1 MFNKIKKMM
10 LGLLAIASL
19 LLIAGCQAS
28 TQQGPKAPQD
38 LTKDQQGTWLW
49 TDQQMTLQKVFLATN
64 VDPRAAAFMIDDLD
78 NVKMTMTIKDKT
90 VELKYRFDY
99 LKIYEDQY
107 KGQNLQTPDF
117 KTYVQKKT
125 EDLKAYVATLQ
136 HTKIT
141 VDEANYA
148 YDYTLTGTID
158 PDNHTITFPET
169 PTFLSRIIFGPT
181 SNPLEAMTYNYTV
194 EGKQMTLSAVGE
206 NDKGLKLV
214 MRLRFNY
221 TDEKE

>member
-19 LLIAGCQAS
+19 LLIAGCQTS
-28 TQQGPKAPQD
+28 TQQGPKTPQD

-107 KGQNLQTPDF
+107 KGQNLATPDF
-117 KTYVQKKT
+117 KTYIQKKT

-169 PTFLSRIIFGPT
+169 PTFLSRIILGPT

-194 EGKQMTLSAVGE
+194 EGKQMTLSAEGT

>member
-1 MFNKIKKMM
+1 MFYKIKKMI

-221 TDEKE
+221 TDKKE

>member
-1 MFNKIKKMM
+1 MFYKIKKMI

-107 KGQNLQTPDF
+107 KGQNLTTPDF

>member
-19 LLIAGCQAS
+19 LLIAGCQSS

-49 TDQQMTLQKVFLATN
+49 TEQQSTLQKVFLATN
-64 VDPRAAAFMIDDLD
+64 LEPRAAAYMLDDLD
-78 NVKMTMTIKDKT
+78 IVKMTRTIKDKT

-99 LKIYEDQY
+99 LRIYEDQY
-107 KGQNLQTPDF
+107 KGLGLKTPDF
-117 KTYVQKKT
+117 KTYVQQKT
-125 EDLKAYVATLQ
+125 EDFKAYVATLQ

-141 VDEANYA
+141 LDEANYA

-169 PTFLSRIIFGPT
+169 PTFLSKIILGLNT
-181 SNPLEAMTYNYTV
+181 NPLEAITYQYSV
-194 EGKQMTLSAVGE
+194 DRKQMTLSADGK

-221 TDEKE
+221 TEESK

>member
-1 MFNKIKKMM
+1 MFYKIKKMI
-10 LGLLAIASL
+10 LRLLTFTAL
-19 LLIAGCQAS
+19 LLVAGCQTS
-28 TQQGPKAPQD
+28 TQQAPKTPQD
-38 LTKDQQGTWLW
+38 LTKDQQGAWVW
-49 TDQQMTLQKVFLATN
+49 TEQQLTLQKVFLATN

-107 KGQNLQTPDF
+107 KGQNLTTPDF

>member
-1 MFNKIKKMM
+1 MFYKIKKMI

-194 EGKQMTLSAVGE
+194 EGKQMTLSVEGK

-221 TDEKE
+221 TEENK

>member
-1 MFNKIKKMM
+1 MFYKIKKMI
-10 LGLLAIASL
+10 LGLLTFAAL

-28 TQQGPKAPQD
+28 TQQAPKTPQD

-107 KGQNLQTPDF
+107 KGQNLTTPDF

-169 PTFLSRIIFGPT
+169 PTFLSRIILGPT

-194 EGKQMTLSAVGE
+194 EGKQMTLSAEGT

-214 MRLRFNY
+214 MRICFNY

>member
-1 MFNKIKKMM
+1 MFYKIKKMI

-148 YDYTLTGTID
+148 YDCD
-158 PDNHTITFPET
+158 FC
-169 PTFLSRIIFGPT
+169 
-181 SNPLEAMTYNYTV
+181 M
-194 EGKQMTLSAVGE
+194 
-206 NDKGLKLV
+206 LKSCYIG
-214 MRLRFNY
+214 F
-221 TDEKE
+221 

>member
-1 MFNKIKKMM
+1 MFYKIKKMI
-10 LGLLAIASL
+10 LGFLAFAAL
-19 LLIAGCQAS
+19 LLIAGCQAP
-28 TQQGPKAPQD
+28 TQQAPKTPQD
-38 LTKDQQGTWLW
+38 LTKDQQGTWKW
-49 TDQQMTLQKVFLATN
+49 TEQQLTLQKVFLATN
-64 VDPRAAAFMIDDLD
+64 VESRAAALMLDDLD
-78 NVKMTMTIKDKT
+78 NVNMTMTIKDKT

-99 LKIYEDQY
+99 LRIYEDQY
-107 KGQNLQTPDF
+107 KGQNLTTPDF

-158 PDNHTITFPET
+158 LDNHTITFPET
-169 PTFLSRIIFGPT
+169 PTFLSRIILGPT
-181 SNPLEAMTYNYTV
+181 SNQLEAMTYNYTV
-194 EGKQMTLSAVGE
+194 EGKQMTLSVEGK

-221 TDEKE
+221 TEENK

>member
-1 MFNKIKKMM
+1 MFYKIKKMI

-78 NVKMTMTIKDKT
+78 NVKLTMTIKDKP

>member
-1 MFNKIKKMM
+1 MFYKIKKMI

-107 KGQNLQTPDF
+107 NGQNLTTPDF

>member
-10 LGLLAIASL
+10 LGLLAFAAL

-49 TDQQMTLQKVFLATN
+49 TEQQSTLQKVFLATN
-64 VDPRAAAFMIDDLD
+64 LEPRAAAYMLDDLD
-78 NVKMTMTIKDKT
+78 IVKMTMTIKDKT

-99 LKIYEDQY
+99 LRIYEDQY
-107 KGQNLQTPDF
+107 KGLGLKTPDF
-117 KTYVQKKT
+117 KTYVQQKT
-125 EDLKAYVATLQ
+125 EDFKAYVATLQ

-169 PTFLSRIIFGPT
+169 PTPNT
-181 SNPLEAMTYNYTV
+181 NPLEAITYQYSV
-194 EGKQMTLSAVGE
+194 DGKQMTLSAEGK

-221 TDEKE
+221 TEESK

>member
-1 MFNKIKKMM
+1 MFYKIKKMI

-141 VDEANYA
+141 ADEANYA

>member
-1 MFNKIKKMM
+1 MFYKIKKMI

-64 VDPRAAAFMIDDLD
+64 VDPRAASFMIDDLD

-158 PDNHTITFPET
+158 SDNHTITFPET

>member
-1 MFNKIKKMM
+1 MFYKIKKMI
-10 LGLLAIASL
+10 LGLLAFTAL
-19 LLIAGCQAS
+19 LLVAGCQTS
-28 TQQGPKAPQD
+28 TQQAPKTPQD
-38 LTKDQQGTWLW
+38 LTKDQQGTWVW
-49 TDQQMTLQKVFLATN
+49 TEQQLTLQKVFLATN

-78 NVKMTMTIKDKT
+78 NVKMTMPIKDKT

-169 PTFLSRIIFGPT
+169 PTFLSKIILGPT

-194 EGKQMTLSAVGE
+194 EGKQMTLSAEGK

-221 TDEKE
+221 TDGKE

>member
-1 MFNKIKKMM
+1 MFYKIKKMI

-169 PTFLSRIIFGPT
+169 PTFLSRIILGPT

>member
-1 MFNKIKKMM
+1 MFYKIKKMI
-10 LGLLAIASL
+10 LGLLAFTAL
-19 LLIAGCQAS
+19 LLVAGCQTS
-28 TQQGPKAPQD
+28 TQQAPKTPQD
-38 LTKDQQGTWLW
+38 LTKDQQGTWVW
-49 TDQQMTLQKVFLATN
+49 TEQQLTLQKVFLATN

-141 VDEANYA
+141 VGEANYA

-169 PTFLSRIIFGPT
+169 PTFLSRIILGPT

-194 EGKQMTLSAVGE
+194 EGKQMTLSAEGK

-221 TDEKE
+221 TDGKE

>member
-19 LLIAGCQAS
+19 LLIAGCQSS

-64 VDPRAAAFMIDDLD
+64 LEPRAAAYMLDDLD
-78 NVKMTMTIKDKT
+78 IVKMTMTIKDKT

-107 KGQNLQTPDF
+107 KGKNLKTPDF
-117 KTYVQKKT
+117 KTYVQQKT
-125 EDLKAYVATLQ
+125 EDFKAYVATLQ

-169 PTFLSRIIFGPT
+169 PTFLSKIILGANT
-181 SNPLEAMTYNYTV
+181 NPLEAITYQYSV
-194 EGKQMTLSAVGE
+194 DGKQMTLSAEGKD
-206 NDKGLKLV
+206 DKGLKLV

>member
-1 MFNKIKKMM
+1 MFYKIKKMI
-10 LGLLAIASL
+10 LGLLAFTAL
-19 LLIAGCQAS
+19 LLVAGCQTS
-28 TQQGPKAPQD
+28 TQQAPKTPQD
-38 LTKDQQGTWLW
+38 LTKDQQGTWVW
-49 TDQQMTLQKVFLATN
+49 TEQQLTLQKVFLATN

-148 YDYTLTGTID
+148 YEYTLTGTID

-169 PTFLSRIIFGPT
+169 PTFLSRIILGPT
-181 SNPLEAMTYNYTV
+181 SNPLDAMTYNYTV
-194 EGKQMTLSAVGE
+194 EGKQMTLSAEGK

-221 TDEKE
+221 TEENK

>member
-10 LGLLAIASL
+10 LGFLAIASL
-19 LLIAGCQAS
+19 LLIAGCQSS

-49 TDQQMTLQKVFLATN
+49 TEQQSALQKVFLATN
-64 VDPRAAAFMIDDLD
+64 IEPRAAAYMLDDLD
-78 NVKMTMTIKDKT
+78 IVKMTMTIKDKT

-99 LKIYEDQY
+99 LRIYD
-107 KGQNLQTPDF
+107 DF
-117 KTYVQKKT
+117 KTYVQQKT
-125 EDLKAYVATLQ
+125 EDFKAYVATLQ

-141 VDEANYA
+141 LDEANYA

-169 PTFLSRIIFGPT
+169 PTFLSKIILGPNT
-181 SNPLEAMTYNYTV
+181 NPLEAITYNYSV
-194 EGKQMTLSAVGE
+194 EGKQMTLSAEGKNE
-206 NDKGLKLV
+206 KGLKIV

-221 TDEKE
+221 TEESK

>member
-19 LLIAGCQAS
+19 LLIAGCQSS

-49 TDQQMTLQKVFLATN
+49 TGQQSTLQKVFLATN
-64 VDPRAAAFMIDDLD
+64 LEPRAAAYMLDDLD
-78 NVKMTMTIKDKT
+78 IVKMTMTIKDKT

-99 LKIYEDQY
+99 LRIYEDQY
-107 KGQNLQTPDF
+107 KGLGLKTPDF
-117 KTYVQKKT
+117 KTYVQQKT
-125 EDLKAYVATLQ
+125 EDFKAYVATLQ

-169 PTFLSRIIFGPT
+169 PTFLSKIILGPNT
-181 SNPLEAMTYNYTV
+181 NPLEAITYTYSV
-194 EGKQMTLSAVGE
+194 DGKQMTLSAEGK

-221 TDEKE
+221 TEESK

>member
-1 MFNKIKKMM
+1 MFNKIKKMI
-10 LGLLAIASL
+10 LGLLAFSAVL
-19 LLIAGCQAS
+19 LLAGCQAS

-49 TDQQMTLQKVFLATN
+49 TEQQSTLQKVFLATN
-64 VDPRAAAFMIDDLD
+64 LEPRAAAYMLDDLD
-78 NVKMTMTIKDKT
+78 IVKMTMTIKDKT

-99 LKIYEDQY
+99 LRIYEDQY
-107 KGQNLQTPDF
+107 KGKDLKTPDF
-117 KTYVQKKT
+117 KTYVQQKT
-125 EDLKAYVATLQ
+125 EDFKAYVATLQ

-141 VDEANYA
+141 LDEANYA

-158 PDNHTITFPET
+158 SDNHTITFPET
-169 PTFLSRIIFGPT
+169 PTFLSKIILGPNT
-181 SNPLEAMTYNYTV
+181 NPLEAITYQYSV
-194 EGKQMTLSAVGE
+194 DRKQMTLSADGK

-221 TDEKE
+221 TEESK

>member
-1 MFNKIKKMM
+1 VE
-10 LGLLAIASL
+10 S
-19 LLIAGCQAS
+19 
-28 TQQGPKAPQD
+28 
-38 LTKDQQGTWLW
+38 
-49 TDQQMTLQKVFLATN
+49 
-64 VDPRAAAFMIDDLD
+64 RAAALMLDDLD
-78 NVKMTMTIKDKT
+78 NVNMTMTIKDKT

-99 LKIYEDQY
+99 LRIYEDQY
-107 KGQNLQTPDF
+107 KGQNLTTPDF

-169 PTFLSRIIFGPT
+169 PTFLSRIILGPT
-181 SNPLEAMTYNYTV
+181 SNPLDAMTYNYTV
-194 EGKQMTLSAVGE
+194 EGKQMTLSAEGK

-221 TDEKE
+221 TEENK

>member
-1 MFNKIKKMM
+1 MFYKIKKMI
-10 LGLLAIASL
+10 LGLLALATL

-99 LKIYEDQY
+99 LRIYEDQY
-107 KGQNLQTPDF
+107 KGQNLTTPDF

>member
-1 MFNKIKKMM
+1 MFYKIKKMI
-10 LGLLAIASL
+10 LGLLTFAAL

-28 TQQGPKAPQD
+28 TQQAPKTPQD

-194 EGKQMTLSAVGE
+194 EGKQMTLSAE
-206 NDKGLKLV
+206 DKNDKGLKLV

-221 TDEKE
+221 VGDNN

>member
-1 MFNKIKKMM
+1 MFYKIKKMI
-10 LGLLAIASL
+10 LGLLTFAAL

-28 TQQGPKAPQD
+28 TQQAPKTPQD

-64 VDPRAAAFMIDDLD
+64 LEPRAAAYMLDDLD
-78 NVKMTMTIKDKT
+78 IVKMTMTIKDKT

-107 KGQNLQTPDF
+107 KGKNLKTPDF
-117 KTYVQKKT
+117 KTYVQQKT
-125 EDLKAYVATLQ
+125 EDFKAYVATLQ

-169 PTFLSRIIFGPT
+169 PTFLIKIILGPNT
-181 SNPLEAMTYNYTV
+181 NPLEAITYQYSV
-194 EGKQMTLSAVGE
+194 DGKQMTLSAEGKE
-206 NDKGLKLV
+206 DKGLKLV

>member
-1 MFNKIKKMM
+1 MFYKIKKMI

>member
-1 MFNKIKKMM
+1 MFYKIKKMI

-206 NDKGLKLV
+206 NDKELKLV

>member
-1 MFNKIKKMM
+1 MFYKIKKMI

-107 KGQNLQTPDF
+107 KGQNLQKPDF

>member
-1 MFNKIKKMM
+1 MFYKIKKMI

-49 TDQQMTLQKVFLATN
+49 TDQQMSLQKVFLATN

>member
-49 TDQQMTLQKVFLATN
+49 TEQQSALQKVFLATN
-64 VDPRAAAFMIDDLD
+64 LEPRAAAYMLDDLD
-78 NVKMTMTIKDKT
+78 IVKMTMTIKDKT

-99 LKIYEDQY
+99 LRIYEDQY
-107 KGQNLQTPDF
+107 KGLGLKTPDF
-117 KTYVQKKT
+117 KTYVQQKT
-125 EDLKAYVATLQ
+125 EDFKAYVATLQ
-136 HTKIT
+136 HTL
-141 VDEANYA
+141 DEANYA

-169 PTFLSRIIFGPT
+169 PTFLSKIILGPT
-181 SNPLEAMTYNYTV
+181 YNPLEAITYNYSV
-194 EGKQMTLSAVGE
+194 DGKQMTLSAEGKD
-206 NDKGLKLV
+206 DKGLKLV

-221 TDEKE
+221 TEESK